1 MKNFITY
8 TLLITFFLCPA
19 FSFAK
24 DGDNSLLNSAKK
36 MTSPKESPLI
46 PHIDTE
52 AKKEKTKKTN
62 ETKAD
67 FPIYPN
73 EELPK
78 VSSIPNGKSKKSLT
92 DEIEEAEE
100 EEKQKIENEV
110 DNLIKDTWV
119 EKLGDSIA
127 NIGNKNEE
135 SIDNE
140 EEASLETLTL
150 TDDEEKRSNA
160 SVFDISGVMLRM
172 TLSQAEAALLKR
184 GYKLRS
190 QHFEIPNFIKWR
202 YEEKCRDTGV
212 VGYERLNSCVVKAA
226 KEGNYQ
232 FVESARFSKD
242 DSKEEITI
250 WLTSNFTRNKVY
262 KIAYETGITGINRGS
277 SAKIAYLRSIKVY
290 EFWRRI
296 NQKYGSPDNKDDV
309 LWGLGENKPYM
320 KASTG
325 HLLLED
331 PMLRELDYTRMSRED
346 QRFMNTNLYNF

>member
-1 MKNFITY
+1 MKKFVIY
-8 TLLITFFLCPA
+8 TILTAFFLCPA

-24 DGDNSLLNSAKK
+24 DGENSLLNSAKK
-36 MTSPKESPLI
+36 ITSPKESPLI
-46 PHIDTE
+46 PRIDTT
-52 AKKEKTKKTN
+52 AKKEKSKKNNTSK
-62 ETKAD
+62 TD
-67 FPIYPN
+67 FPVYDN

-78 VSSIPNGKSKKSLT
+78 VSSMPNGKSKKSLT
-92 DEIEEAEE
+92 DEIIEAGE
-100 EEKQKIENEV
+100 EEKEEIENEV
-110 DNLIKDTWV
+110 DTLIKDTWV

-127 NIGNKNEE
+127 HIGDKINKDGE
-135 SIDNE
+135 DD
-140 EEASLETLTL
+140 SLETLTL
-150 TDDEEKRSNA
+150 TNDDEKKSNA

-172 TLSQAEAALLKR
+172 TLSQAESALLKR

-212 VGYERLNSCVVKAA
+212 IGYERLNSCVVKAA

-232 FVESARFSKD
+232 FVESARFSKE
-242 DSKEEITI
+242 DSKEAITI

-296 NQKYGSPDNKDDV
+296 NQKYGTPDNKEDV
-309 LWGLGENKPYM
+309 LWGLGANKPYM